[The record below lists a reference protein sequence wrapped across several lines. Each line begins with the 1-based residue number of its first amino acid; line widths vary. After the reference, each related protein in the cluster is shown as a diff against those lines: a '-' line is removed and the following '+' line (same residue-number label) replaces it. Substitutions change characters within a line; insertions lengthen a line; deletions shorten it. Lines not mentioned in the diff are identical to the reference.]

1 MRDLDG
7 IKEIPGFTSFVRGWS
22 PTYASPTI
30 MLMGVNTPI
39 RIGGATVMPG
49 DVVLGREDGVIF
61 IPPHM
66 AETVVKTSELVQL
79 RDQFGKSGLAAG
91 KYTPG
96 QIDARWTDEIEKD
109 FSFWLEDHID
119 QLSAPREAIEE
130 LLKERTW

>member
-1 MRDLDG
+1 
-7 IKEIPGFTSFVRGWS
+7 
-22 PTYASPTI
+22 

-91 KYTPG
+91 KYTLG
-96 QIDARWTDEIEKD
+96 QIDARWTDGIEKD

-119 QLSAPREAIEE
+119 QLSVPREAIEE